1 MFDPQTVRLSSAQPP
16 LRRVEHPAIRM
27 AAGIPDVTVYIG
39 NLDEKVDEKILY
51 EIMVQ
56 AGPLVNVHIPRDSD
70 TKKQRGY
77 GFAEYTTESNA
88 QYAVRLFSGLVC
100 LHNRPL
106 RFQIS
111 GQGAALQQPS
121 PKPQQ
126 PSPKPMQFTQIRPS
140 PQNANP
146 HRAFSR
152 SPSASPAGSGYSS
165 GKTCN
170 SPAERKK
177 TAPYKKSPLSNNP
190 TVADPS
196 RCSAHLTAI
205 DRLGF
210 RSPLPET
217 RYSYASPSY

>member
-1 MFDPQTVRLSSAQPP
+1 MTGTSDA
-16 LRRVEHPAIRM
+16 
-27 AAGIPDVTVYIG
+27 TVYIG
-39 NLDEKVDEKILY
+39 NLDERVDEKILY
-51 EIMVQ
+51 EVMVQ
-56 AGPLVNVHIPRDSD
+56 AGPLVNVHIPRDCD
-70 TKKQRGY
+70 TKKHRGY

-111 GQGAALQQPS
+111 GQGVALQQPS
-121 PKPQQ
+121 PKAV
-126 PSPKPMQFTQIRPS
+126 QFEQIRPS
-140 PQNANP
+140 PQIANL
-146 HRAFSR
+146 HRDFSR

-190 TVADPS
+190 IVANPP

-205 DRLGF
+205 DRMGF
-210 RSPLPET
+210 RSPLPGT
-217 RYSYASPSY
+217 RYSCASPSS